1 MELEEA
7 LAECTS
13 YEDMVMK
20 YPALANHYC
29 RVVKDWYLIKLRE
42 AKYSKPRVVWAYGGS
57 GTGKSSLAYYM
68 CGPKR
73 FRKVGPLDWFDGYHG

>member
-42 AKYSKPRVVWAYGGS
+42 AKY
-57 GTGKSSLAYYM
+57 
-68 CGPKR
+68 
-73 FRKVGPLDWFDGYHG
+73 